1 MPFDKT
7 LLALT
12 IATALSGCATVAELK
27 EKVMPSTPAATAA
40 SAPTTGTTAAS
51 TAAPAPAAAPKPA
64 VVNDTPVN
72 PAAQRAYDDANRA
85 LRAGR
90 TADAERAYVALT
102 KSNPELGGPHANLG
116 AMYRKAGKPEASVKE
131 LEQAVA
137 LSPSQPVYLNQL
149 GISYRQ
155 LGQFDKARG
164 AYERAIAAD
173 PAYAAPVLNLGILN
187 DLYLNDAVRAADLYD
202 RYLTLAPG
210 GDAIVTKW
218 VAELKN
224 RKGGPVTL
232 LSKKEKT

>member
-1 MPFDKT
+1 MRFDRT
-7 LLALT
+7 LMVGVAV
-12 IATALSGCATVAELK
+12 AALSGCATVTELK
-27 EKVMPSTPAATAA
+27 EKVMPTA
-40 SAPTTGTTAAS
+40 S
-51 TAAPAPAAAPKPA
+51 PAPAAASPAPAAATVAAKPA
-64 VVNDTPVN
+64 AVANDTPVN
-72 PAAQRAYDDANRA
+72 PAAQRAYDEANRA

-90 TADAERAYVALT
+90 SADAERGYLALT

-116 AMYRKAGKPEASVKE
+116 VIYRKAGKADASVKE

-149 GISYRQ
+149 GVSYRAS
-155 LGQFDKARG
+155 GQFDKARD

-187 DLYLNDAVRAADLYD
+187 DLYLNDTVRAAELYD
-202 RYLTLAPG
+202 RYLALAPG
-210 GDAIVTKW
+210 GDAVVTKW

-224 RKGGPVTL
+224 RKPTGAPVTL

>member
-1 MPFDKT
+1 MRFDKA
-7 LLALT
+7 LLGLT
-12 IATALSGCATVAELK
+12 IAAALGGCATVTELK

-40 SAPTTGTTAAS
+40 PASAT
-51 TAAPAPAAAPKPA
+51 APAATPTAATKPA
-64 VVNDTPVN
+64 VVNDAPVN

-116 AMYRKAGKPEASVKE
+116 VMYRKAGKTDASVKE

-137 LSPSQPVYLNQL
+137 LNPSQPVYLNQL
-149 GISYRQ
+149 GISYRA
-155 LGQFDKARG
+155 LGQFDKSRD
-164 AYERAIAAD
+164 AYERAIGAD

-187 DLYLNDAVRAADLYD
+187 DLYLNDTARAAELYD
-202 RYLTLAPG
+202 RYLALAPG
-210 GDAIVTKW
+210 GDAVVTKW

-232 LSKKEKT
+232 LSKKEKS